1 MFSVSSISF
10 VIFFSCDKI
19 VKEKKVKRRMSASN
33 FWPNKNL
40 FLIISMGII
49 FNRWKLHAILL
60 SDLLFELL

>member
-1 MFSVSSISF
+1 
-10 VIFFSCDKI
+10 
-19 VKEKKVKRRMSASN
+19 MSASN

-49 FNRWKLHAILL
+49 FNRWKLLAILL